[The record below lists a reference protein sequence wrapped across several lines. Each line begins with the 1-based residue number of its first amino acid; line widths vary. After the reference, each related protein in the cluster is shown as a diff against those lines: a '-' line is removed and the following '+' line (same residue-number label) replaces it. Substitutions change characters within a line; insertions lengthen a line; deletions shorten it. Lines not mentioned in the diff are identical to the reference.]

1 MTLHNDGLTVEF
13 YETFWGILGKL
24 LVESLN
30 CAFDHG
36 DLSKEF
42 SQSCLQTICPVDIW
56 QAGAG

>member
-1 MTLHNDGLTVEF
+1 MTLITLHNDGLTVEF

-36 DLSKEF
+36 DLSN
-42 SQSCLQTICPVDIW
+42 SQK
-56 QAGAG
+56 